1 MAIISKAHMAL
12 VSILGKL
19 SPKLKENLLFAQR
32 FSLSILMSICAF
44 AISMWIEIYT
54 VKYNAHIPLALEFII
69 INFAFIFGVL
79 GIKHWADYLR
89 LKSGNSTA
97 ATENGNTM

>member
-1 MAIISKAHMAL
+1 
-12 VSILGKL
+12 
-19 SPKLKENLLFAQR
+19 
-32 FSLSILMSICAF
+32 MSICAF

-89 LKSGNSTA
+89 LRLGNFTA
-97 ATENGNTM
+97 ATENGNTMQENNMQPIEHASAQNTTQNNP